1 MKYDNSFIQLV
12 QFVWLIALNRALS
25 AFLHVEMM
33 LCVLKPAPDRVL
45 ENKGL
50 YEVHIMNSDIEKY
63 DFKNI

>member
-1 MKYDNSFIQLV
+1 MKYDSSFIQLV
-12 QFVWLIALNRALS
+12 QFVWLIALSRALS

-50 YEVHIMNSDIEKY
+50 YELRY
-63 DFKNI
+63 

>member
-1 MKYDNSFIQLV
+1 MKYDSSFIQLV

-33 LCVLKPAPDRVL
+33 LYVLKPAPDRVL

-50 YEVHIMNSDIEKY
+50 YEL
-63 DFKNI
+63 